1 MGRKRFRDYV
11 VVVTG
16 ASSGI
21 GMATAR
27 AFALEGARVAL
38 LARRE
43 DRIQD
48 LARRIS
54 AYNPEVL
61 PVVVDVRDEAQVRSA
76 TDRVLARFGR
86 IEILVNNAGVLAA
99 GPVVATPAADMT
111 DMFETNVFG
120 LLAVSRAVVP
130 TMQDRGYGHLVN
142 VSSVAG
148 YLAVPPLGVYAATKH
163 AVQALSDAMRA
174 ELRRDGIHV
183 TTVCPGPV
191 ATELG
196 QRGRAATRPPR
207 STRLRVHPNG
217 VAAAILDAVYARED
231 EVFVPGILRFAPLIE
246 GLAPGISSSMGQAV
260 RRLAHRAVSP

>member
-1 MGRKRFRDYV
+1 MGRERFRDYV
-11 VVVTG
+11 VVITG

-27 AFALEGARVAL
+27 AFALEGAHVAL

-43 DRIQD
+43 DRLKD

-54 AYNPEVL
+54 AYNPDVL
-61 PVVVDVRDEAQVRSA
+61 PIVADIRDEAQVRA
-76 TDRVLARFGR
+76 AIDQVLARFGR

-99 GPVVATPAADMT
+99 APVAATPAAAVA
-111 DMFETNVFG
+111 DMFETNVYG

-130 TMQDRGYGHLVN
+130 TMQDRGYGHVVH

-148 YLAVPPLGVYAATKH
+148 YVSVPPLGVYAATKH
-163 AVQALSDAMRA
+163 AVQALADAMRA
-174 ELRRDGIHV
+174 ELRADGIHV

-196 QRGRAATRPPR
+196 QRGATTKRRPRVTP
-207 STRLRVHPNG
+207 LRVHPNR
-217 VAAAILDAVYARED
+217 VAEAILDAVYARED
-231 EVFVPGILRFAPLIE
+231 EVFIPGILRFAPLIE
-246 GLAPGISSSMGQAV
+246 GLMPGISSSLGQIV
-260 RRLAHRAVSP
+260 RRRLHRDGAP